1 MGVLYSSGWPK
12 TRLVADDD
20 LEPRS
25 PSPTSEWGWLRA
37 CTLIW
42 VYGVLRSGL
51 NLGLFA
57 FHTNILSHELRPQP
71 KIPFKIYILQNNIFR
86 ILGNLKKQTK
96 YTIQNF
102 RVTLK
107 NLIYLRTRI
116 PRRGMQTA
124 LCCWTRCLDKSH
136 LWWPG
141 LYVTLPLVLGDLCC
155 PVCVA
160 RVGLPLSSS

>member
-1 MGVLYSSGWPK
+1 MILNQGLPAS
-12 TRLVADDD
+12 
-20 LEPRS
+20 
-25 PSPTSEWGWLRA
+25 TSEWGRLWA

-42 VYGVLRSGL
+42 VCRALELEPKGSLHSGQACYHM
-51 NLGLFA
+51 NY
-57 FHTNILSHELRPQP
+57 ILSPSSPLN
-71 KIPFKIYILQNNIFR
+71 IYISHILQNNTFR
-86 ILGNLKKQTK
+86 ILGSLKKQTK

-107 NLIYLRTRI
+107 NLIYLGTRI
-116 PRRGMQTA
+116 PRLGVQTA

-141 LYVTLPLVLGDLCC
+141 LYVPLPLVLLDLCC
-155 PVCVA
+155 PARVA